1 MGASRFVGRVGVLA
15 VALGVGAGITLGVG
29 TAWADDSPGT
39 STTSSG
45 SHKSAPRAKAPKHDA
60 PAQAAAPAAAVKDAP
75 KAVNKHRSAKP
86 TSTAVP
92 SAAVT
97 PSAPKTLPA
106 PKATVGAVSPSAP
119 APTAAVA
126 ATPSQSAVSAVVAA
140 SAVSVAAV
148 APVSAVSS
156 VGATASGALSALFG
170 GSGGVPAAAPVSWVL
185 AAAARRELGAVAVAG
200 TAVTNHDPKITAVS
214 MVPPQASNGTV
225 LGLVKATDADKDSLT
240 YSISG
245 SSTGTSA
252 KGGSVYVVS
261 TNGLFTYTPTLEARN
276 AAAVKGA
283 PSSAKTDT
291 FTVTVTDAQGNS
303 VSQLVTVKIG
313 ALAAGDTTP
322 TSPNRNPKISWLKM
336 VAPDASG
343 TVYGFAAASDA
354 DKDSL
359 TFSIGGS
366 STGTS
371 ANGGDVHV
379 FGVTGL
385 FSYTPTQAAQH
396 AAAVKGAPSSA
407 KTDTFTLT
415 VTDGQGGSVSKDVT
429 VKVLPANKVPV
440 KVDPTVNA
448 PDANGVVTGTLN
460 VTDADGDTLTYTASK
475 AKNGTVSVAGDGSFT
490 YTPTAKAMHAASVP
504 GAKPS
509 ALTDVFT
516 VKVTDGHGG
525 SVTQTVPVTIKPAN
539 TDPVVASGLV
549 ATKTNGSSGV
559 VNGATTITD
568 ADKDTIKYTA
578 TALKGKVTVS
588 SKGVFTYT
596 PSAAARHAASADGAT
611 AADKTD
617 TVTVTADDGHG
628 GVVSQ
633 QVDVSIIS
641 KNSAPSA
648 SVKVGKADAATGVVT
663 GTVKGT
669 DADKD
674 SLTYSV
680 SGTST
685 KGGAVTV
692 NATTGAFTYTPTVA
706 ARDAAAAKNAPKAA
720 KTDTFTVSIADG
732 HGPATNKVVTVTISP
747 KAAPANTSPT
757 NGHASVNAP
766 DAATGVVTGTLS
778 ATDAENDP
786 LTFTTPATTAKGTV
800 VISGTGFVYTPTAA
814 ARQQAGSGTATA
826 TDKQDTFTVTV
837 SDGRGGSS
845 TFAVNVTVA
854 PAVSVP
860 TTVNNLGT
868 ATVSGSFTTAAIS
881 ADGKRAVVLSTNAD
895 GNAVVTMFNT
905 NTGARVGDETV
916 LEGSSDGTV
925 QFNSTS
931 TRAVVVTNDANSG
944 NGLVSVFST
953 ATGAQVGTTIDL
965 GGVYSSYSPY
975 VGAGPQSYY
984 GGGPAQ
990 FTSDGTRAL
999 VIAFSSVTDDS
1010 ADQTTTTSYVHLINL
1025 TAGTDVYSTSMQG
1038 LTLGTLSTDG
1048 TVAAISAVPDQS
1060 AYTTYTEEPDGSSS
1074 TNSVNYSSA
1083 SSSVVFLNT
1092 ATGAPIGSTLHVTGV
1107 VQVGLNT
1114 DGSRAVI
1121 SALTG
1126 TAGGTF
1132 SNSDNGESLTLSYH
1146 TDLTDKITV
1155 VNTATGIQAGNAVT
1169 FANLQP
1175 MQLLITPDGARAV
1188 VTLLHVDVNGAPS
1201 SFAYQSQVA
1210 IFDMATGNQVG
1221 STFSI
1226 SGAPESYSKGQLVIG
1241 VQLVAGGTR
1250 ALLVTHSGS
1259 SIAGST
1265 VTWNAALIDT
1275 ATGLQVGQTL
1285 ATTGLASVDMSAD
1298 GMHIGVSSATYTVT
1312 TDQNGTVTGA
1322 TINWTQSTILDAIS
1336 GHQASVTIP
1345 GFNGGA
1351 ALSSDGSRM
1360 VVATSDGTNLT
1371 LTTFDMATGAAVGAP
1386 VVVTGVMS
1394 AAAIAMYQAPP
1405 VKINGDYVTAATTVG
1420 DSTTHVAFIDAN
1432 TGSQIGT
1439 TTEVDGQLMTN
1450 DQGDPT
1456 PTVVTDG
1463 THALVFTLDP
1473 NGSDTDVTLLSLT

>member
-1 MGASRFVGRVGVLA
+1 M
-15 VALGVGAGITLGVG
+15 GVG

-45 SHKSAPRAKAPKHDA
+45 SHKPAPRAKAPKHDA

-925 QFNSTS
+925 QFNPTS

-953 ATGAQVGTTIDL
+953 ATGAQIGTTIDL
-965 GGVYSSYSPY
+965 GGGYSSYSLY
-975 VGAGPQSYY
+975 AGSGPQF
-984 GGGPAQ
+984 GGGGGAQ
-990 FTSDGTRAL
+990 FTSDGTRGLFVAS
-999 VIAFSSVTDDS
+999 SSVTDD
-1010 ADQTTTTSYVHLINL
+1010 ATEQTTSTSYVHLINL
-1025 TAGTDVYSTSMQG
+1025 VTGTDLFTASTQG
-1038 LTLGTLSTDG
+1038 LTRGILSTDG
-1048 TVAAISAVPDQS
+1048 TVASISTIPDQS
-1060 AYTTYTEEPDGSSS
+1060 VYSTETVSGDTTS
-1074 TNSVNYSSA
+1074 TTVDYSLA
-1083 SSSVVFLNT
+1083 STTMTFIST
-1092 ATGAPIGSTLHVTGV
+1092 ATGTQIGSTRQVTGLA
-1107 VQVGLNT
+1107 QVGLNT

-1126 TAGGTF
+1126 ALGAKANT
-1132 SNSDNGESLTLSYH
+1132 
-1146 TDLTDKITV
+1146 ITV
-1155 VNTATGIQAGNAVT
+1155 VDTATGTQVGSGVT
-1169 FANLQP
+1169 FSGTSP
-1175 MQLLITPDGARAV
+1175 MQLLMTPDGGHAV
-1188 VTLLHVDVNGAPS
+1188 VTLMALDFSGAAGSNVYES
-1201 SFAYQSQVA
+1201 SVA
-1210 IFDMATGNQVG
+1210 VIDMATGNQTG
-1221 STFSI
+1221 STFTTT
-1226 SGAPESYSKGQLVIG
+1226 GAPESYSTSNQLVIG
-1241 VQLVAGGTR
+1241 VQLVARGTR
-1250 ALLVTHSGS
+1250 ALLVTVGPASP
-1259 SIAGST
+1259 GST
-1265 VTWNAALIDT
+1265 TVVSNIALIDT
-1275 ATGLQVGQTL
+1275 TTGLQVGQTV
-1285 ATTGLASVDMSAD
+1285 TTPGMASAVMSAD
-1298 GMHIGVSSATYTVT
+1298 DMHVELSSMNVTYTF
-1312 TDQNGTVTGA
+1312 DANGAITGGSYSWPP
-1322 TINWTQSTILDAIS
+1322 IIVLDAVS
-1336 GHQASVTIP
+1336 GSSTSVTVP
-1345 GFNGGA
+1345 GYAGGA
-1351 ALSSDGSRM
+1351 ALNSDGSRTAAVLM
-1360 VVATSDGTNLT
+1360 NGTNLSV
-1371 LTTFDMATGAAVGAP
+1371 TTFDTATGTQVGAP
-1386 VVVTGVMS
+1386 VTIGDLG
-1394 AAAIAMYQAPP
+1394 AASTTPYLAPP
-1405 VKINGDYVTAATTVG
+1405 VSIYGDYIVMRIQG
-1420 DSTTHVAFIDAN
+1420 DSANNVAFIDVN
-1432 TGSQIGT
+1432 TGTQVGT
-1439 TTEVDGQLMTN
+1439 TVGVDGQVITN
-1450 DQGDPT
+1450 DEGDP
-1456 PTVVTDG
+1456 VQNLFTDG
-1463 THALVFTLDP
+1463 THAVVFTVDP
-1473 NGSDTDVTLLSLT
+1473 DGTDTAVTLLSLT